1 MTDPSQRIHT
11 LNQLIDANPAFSK
24 WIMSFLTS
32 GPKDK
37 MRVANEGNSLRVF
50 LTRYEEERM
59 DAYLLKGG
67 KPPEWVQKC
76 HNKLQTRTVVVADVE
91 ADVDTVMCIH
101 CGGRQLKWTQ
111 CPNSD
116 DCHC

>member
-1 MTDPSQRIHT
+1 MTDASHRTHT
-11 LNQLIDANPAFSK
+11 LDQLIDANSAFPK
-24 WIMSFLTS
+24 WIMSFLNS

-37 MRVANEGNSLRVF
+37 MRVANEGNSFRVF
-50 LTRYEEERM
+50 LTRSEEKRM

-76 HNKLQTRTVVVADVE
+76 HKLQTHAVVVADVE
-91 ADVDTVMCIH
+91 IDDETVICIH
-101 CGGRQLKWTQ
+101 CCGLQIVGTQ

-116 DCHC
+116 DFHF